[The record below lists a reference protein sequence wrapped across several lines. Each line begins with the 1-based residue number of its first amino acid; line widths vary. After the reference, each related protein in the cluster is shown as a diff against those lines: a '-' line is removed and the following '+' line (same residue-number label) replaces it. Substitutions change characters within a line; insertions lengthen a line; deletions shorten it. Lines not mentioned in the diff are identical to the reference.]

1 MDADSNDVPESA
13 LPLCSV
19 VMATRNRPRLVVEAV
34 GSILDGRTV
43 PAELIVVDQSAEP
56 NLELSRLEHPACDV
70 RVIRSSSVGVC
81 AATNVGIRA
90 ASHDVLVFTDDDVLV
105 DPGWLHALLGA
116 LVRDGER
123 TVIAG
128 QVVAGPPEVE
138 GAEAV
143 SITPEGKAELHTGL
157 QIVDPLSGNNWACFR
172 SALAEVGT
180 FDERFGRGARFPSAM
195 DNDMGFR
202 LLKAGYTIRYVPD
215 ALLVHR
221 AWRAGGDL
229 RRLEWIYGRG
239 QGAFFAK
246 HMTIR
251 DAHMLKRLKTTIS
264 WKHPIRRRPN
274 GRDAIYL
281 AGILSGVVQWLVE
294 ERLFRGFRDRTT
306 RA

>member
-1 MDADSNDVPESA
+1 MQPRTTFS
-13 LPLCSV
+13 CSP
-19 VMATRNRPRLVVEAV
+19 TTTFS
-34 GSILDGRTV
+34 SIRGGCTL
-43 PAELIVVDQSAEP
+43 
-56 NLELSRLEHPACDV
+56 
-70 RVIRSSSVGVC
+70 
-81 AATNVGIRA
+81 
-90 ASHDVLVFTDDDVLV
+90 F
-105 DPGWLHALLGA
+105 LGA

-157 QIVDPLSGNNWACFR
+157 QIVDPLSGTTGPASAAPWPRLGR
-172 SALAEVGT
+172 STRGSAE
-180 FDERFGRGARFPSAM
+180 EHEFPSAM

-239 QGAFFAK
+239 QGTFFAK
-246 HMTIR
+246 HMTVR